1 MGANNRLFS
10 LAGAGGGASLWKSP
24 NARCLETSAK
34 EVEGEK
40 RQERLR
46 HQQRKVGTPKAHR
59 AEILLQGKDE
69 NGWHAQ
75 H

>member
-10 LAGAGGGASLWKSP
+10 LAGAKGGAGDASLRKSP

-46 HQQRKVGTPKAHR
+46 HQQRKVGTMKAHR
-59 AEILLQGKDE
+59 ADPAAGK
-69 NGWHAQ
+69 G
-75 H
+75 